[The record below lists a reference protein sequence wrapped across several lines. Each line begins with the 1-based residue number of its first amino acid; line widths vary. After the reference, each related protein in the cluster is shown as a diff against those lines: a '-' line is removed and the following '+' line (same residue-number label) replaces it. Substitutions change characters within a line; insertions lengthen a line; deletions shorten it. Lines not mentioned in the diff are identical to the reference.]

1 MSSKN
6 HEASSM
12 FLEPDPVPQG
22 REVPEWRPEPKTPT
36 ARKYAAK
43 YGIPV
48 INIDSEEPTLF
59 GFYHPAT
66 TQRGGCYAE

>member
-22 REVPEWRPEPKTPT
+22 NEVNEWRPGV
-36 ARKYAAK
+36 A
-43 YGIPV
+43 
-48 INIDSEEPTLF
+48 SERPETNHNHEAGQSF